1 MQLTVKQRLVQ
12 YLKYKK
18 IGQNRFESLAGLS
31 NGYISNLKTSPSV
44 DKAEKIFV
52 AAPDLNRDWLLR
64 GEGEMLNV
72 MNELESI
79 PTPAV
84 ESGLPVYEDA
94 YFGCSPGGF
103 MGALKDADAR
113 MAVPGLADD
122 GRTFVVRA
130 RGESM
135 VNRDN
140 PSRSIPDGAY
150 VAIQKTALSTPLWG
164 EAYALAT
171 DDGCII
177 KRLYPSEREGCVRCV
192 SINADEFPAF
202 ELRTD
207 EIHDFGLVKAVIT
220 VAIWR

>member
-1 MQLTVKQRLVQ
+1 MDRKEKGLQIKLLMKRKGVTQRDLSKQIDESAAQINNRLNGTRPLTTEFLMKLRPVLGDEILEFVD
-12 YLKYKK
+12 
-18 IGQNRFESLAGLS
+18 GLS
-31 NGYISNLKTSPSV
+31 APS
-44 DKAEKIFV
+44 A
-52 AAPDLNRDWLLR
+52 
-64 GEGEMLNV
+64 
-72 MNELESI
+72 
-79 PTPAV
+79 PAV

-94 YFGCSPGGF
+94 YFGCSPAGF
-103 MGALKDADAR
+103 AGALKDADAR
-113 MAVPGLADD
+113 MAVPGLTDD

>member
-1 MQLTVKQRLVQ
+1 MERKEKGLQIKLLMKRKGVTQRDLSKQIDESAAQINNRLNGTRPLTTEFLMKLRPVLGDEILEFVD
-12 YLKYKK
+12 
-18 IGQNRFESLAGLS
+18 GLS
-31 NGYISNLKTSPSV
+31 APSV
-44 DKAEKIFV
+44 
-52 AAPDLNRDWLLR
+52 
-64 GEGEMLNV
+64 
-72 MNELESI
+72 S
-79 PTPAV
+79 AV

-103 MGALKDADAR
+103 TGALKDADAR
-113 MAVPGLADD
+113 MAVPGLTDD

-135 VNRDN
+135 VNREN

-177 KRLYPSEREGCVRCV
+177 KRLYPSECEGCVRCV

-207 EIHDFGLVKAVIT
+207 EIHDFGLVKAVIN

>member
-1 MQLTVKQRLVQ
+1 MERKEKGLQIKLLMKKKGITQRKLSEIVGESSQ
-12 YLKYKK
+12 Q
-18 IGQNRFESLAGLS
+18 ISNRLNGYAPITAEFLMKLRPVLGDEVLDFVDGLS
-31 NGYISNLKTSPSV
+31 VPS
-44 DKAEKIFV
+44 
-52 AAPDLNRDWLLR
+52 AP
-64 GEGEMLNV
+64 
-72 MNELESI
+72 S
-79 PTPAV
+79 V

-103 MGALKDADAR
+103 TDAR
-113 MAVPGLADD
+113 MVVPGLADD

-150 VAIQKTALSTPLWG
+150 VAIQKTTLSTPLWG

-177 KRLYPSEREGCVRCV
+177 KRLYPSENEGCVRCV

-207 EIHDFGLVKAVIT
+207 EIHDYGLVKAVIT

>member
-1 MQLTVKQRLVQ
+1 MERKEKGLQIKLLMKRKGVTQRKLSEHVGESSQ
-12 YLKYKK
+12 Q
-18 IGQNRFESLAGLS
+18 ISNRLNGYAPITAEFLMKLRPVLGDEILDFVDGLS
-31 NGYISNLKTSPSV
+31 APS
-44 DKAEKIFV
+44 AC
-52 AAPDLNRDWLLR
+52 
-64 GEGEMLNV
+64 
-72 MNELESI
+72 
-79 PTPAV
+79 AV

-103 MGALKDADAR
+103 TGALKDADAR

-177 KRLYPSEREGCVRCV
+177 KRLYPSEKEGCVRCV

>member
-1 MQLTVKQRLVQ
+1 MEKTEKSLIIKRLMREQGISQREMS
-12 YLKYKK
+12 KK
-18 IGQNRFESLAGLS
+18 IGESPQQ
-31 NGYISNLKTSPSV
+31 ISNRLNGPSPISTEFLLKLRTVLGDEILPLIEDERIAKILVPSV
-44 DKAEKIFV
+44 
-52 AAPDLNRDWLLR
+52 
-64 GEGEMLNV
+64 
-72 MNELESI
+72 
-79 PTPAV
+79 PAV

-113 MAVPGLADD
+113 MAVPGIADD

-202 ELRTD
+202 ELRTE